1 MTQPQIANS
10 LNLLEAK
17 PLLRISV
24 KNLFDTDYY
33 TAIVGDVRVLGN
45 RFVVKYIGN
54 DVLVTVE
61 EGRVMLLDQSS
72 NAVVVSQQQS
82 AIVLTANQQLSLGSA
97 LKGLKANTID
107 ADAALAW
114 RRKQLVFRNET
125 LSAVVAELNRYFPE
139 DIRLATTSKTP
150 PHLTAVIKLTDLT
163 STVASLE
170 AALNLDAYYD
180 AENNVVLQQK

>member
-1 MTQPQIANS
+1 M
-10 LNLLEAK
+10 
-17 PLLRISV
+17 RISV

-45 RFVVKYIGN
+45 CFVVKYIGN

-72 NAVVVSQQQS
+72 N
-82 AIVLTANQQLSLGSA
+82 
-97 LKGLKANTID
+97 
-107 ADAALAW
+107 
-114 RRKQLVFRNET
+114 
-125 LSAVVAELNRYFPE
+125 AVVAELNRYFPE

-150 PHLTAVIKLTDLT
+150 PHLTAVIKLTDLA

-170 AALNLDAYYD
+170 ATLNLDAYYD

>member
-1 MTQPQIANS
+1 MKYVGKRYADYGKAFYLDWYSSYNLGAQYQF
-10 LNLLEAK
+10 NLLEAK
-17 PLLRISV
+17 PLLRVSV

-33 TAIVGDVRVLGN
+33 TAIVGDVRVLGT

-72 NAVVVSQQQS
+72 NAVV
-82 AIVLTANQQLSLGSA
+82 
-97 LKGLKANTID
+97 
-107 ADAALAW
+107 
-114 RRKQLVFRNET
+114 
-125 LSAVVAELNRYFPE
+125 AELNRYFPE

-150 PHLTAVIKLTDLT
+150 PQITAVIKLTDLA